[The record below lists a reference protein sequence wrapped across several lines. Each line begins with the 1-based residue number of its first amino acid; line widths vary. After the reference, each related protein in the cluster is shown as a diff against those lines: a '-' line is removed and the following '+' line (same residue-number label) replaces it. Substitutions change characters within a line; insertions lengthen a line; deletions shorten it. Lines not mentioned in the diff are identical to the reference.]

1 MRHLIPI
8 HSHSFQRL
16 ASALNHP
23 CLLTEHASS
32 DRDRQYEA
40 VIVFVALGEL
50 QITREKTDIQRPPDS
65 RMNRLPKHF
74 DRLSLVDTIGQ
85 LSWSQGP
92 PKQSPATPSQSIIG
106 ACLLRHFR
114 TPRPTCLFLSSTY
127 PLLYCRALACCH
139 RPVKTLSIIT
149 TARAPRLCSKR
160 ANSKHRQ
167 AGLHRRA

>member
-16 ASALNHP
+16 AFALNHP

-32 DRDRQYEA
+32 DRNRQYEA

-92 PKQSPATPSQSIIG
+92 PKQSPATPQPVHYWCVSAATFLYTKTDLSIPLFELSTP
-106 ACLLRHFR
+106 LLRGPCMLSQTCQDAVHHYNCTSTTSLLQTSKLE
-114 TPRPTCLFLSSTY
+114 TPSSW
-127 PLLYCRALACCH
+127 P
-139 RPVKTLSIIT
+139 
-149 TARAPRLCSKR
+149 AP
-160 ANSKHRQ
+160 
-167 AGLHRRA
+167 